1 MRPLED
7 ILEEY
12 ENTRQ
17 SFSNFTKV
25 GDSNKDTLLEYQQRF
40 LDLKADLRPWH
51 TKMMHAAE
59 MRSDKSA
66 TAIKM
71 RIAVAM
77 VKDEYT
83 FAENEKP
90 MYEKAPSI
98 TNADKFAAATR
109 QYKEFLDQRTFAKES
124 FVNVADL
131 REDLQGYITLCR
143 DRQNK

>member
-1 MRPLED
+1 MRPLEE
-7 ILEEY
+7 ILTEY
-12 ENTRQ
+12 EELRA
-17 SFSNFTKV
+17 SFKNFTSV

-71 RIAVAM
+71 RIAISM
-77 VKDEYT
+77 VKDEYI
-83 FAENEKP
+83 FGENEKP
-90 MYEKAPSI
+90 MYDKPPTIS
-98 TNADKFAAATR
+98 NADKFAAATK
-109 QYKEFLDQRTFAKES
+109 QYKEFLDQRTFHKES
-124 FVNVADL
+124 FTNIADL

-143 DRQNK
+143 DRQNR

>member
-1 MRPLED
+1 MRPIED
-7 ILEEY
+7 IIIEY
-12 ENTRQ
+12 EELRG
-17 SFSNFTKV
+17 SFKNFTSV
-25 GDSNKDTLLEYQQRF
+25 GDANKDTLLEYQQRF

-51 TKMMHAAE
+51 TKMMHASE

-71 RIAVAM
+71 RIAIAM

-83 FAENEKP
+83 FSEEEKA
-90 MYEKAPSI
+90 MYEKPPTIS
-98 TNADKFAAATR
+98 NADKFAAATK
-109 QYKEFLDQRTFAKES
+109 QYREFLDQRAFWKES